1 MDMVPGPSRLP
12 PAVNGAEHGCT
23 LTAHGTKA
31 LSDSASASYQ
41 ESTELP
47 EHFSNYRCL
56 WVAGLKMALDKP
68 LIRKVKLSRV

>member
-1 MDMVPGPSRLP
+1 MNVIPGPSRLP

-23 LTAHGTKA
+23 LTVHGTKA
-31 LSDSASASYQ
+31 LSDSASVSYQ

-56 WVAGLKMALDKP
+56 WVASLKMALDKL
-68 LIRKVKLSRV
+68 LIWKVKLSRV